1 MTQPKRVSKLNL
13 QFSLVSGFTVSSKSE
28 SGSLSGSG
36 FRVSGFK
43 VSGFQGFRV
52 SSKSESESLS
62 LSGFRV
68 SGFRVSGFQ
77 VSRFHPNRG
86 RDRYRDRVSGFLVSG
101 FHPNRGRDRYRDR
114 VSGFLVSG
122 FHPNRGR
129 DRYRDRVS
137 GFQGF
142 WFQGFMCFTVSSKS
156 GSLSGSIVLSLNAR
170 SPSNTGHRGRPGSA
184 PCAAHK
190 AATANNTYPPHTH
203 PPDVP
208 PSRIVLS

>member
-114 VSGFLVSG
+114 VSGF
-122 FHPNRGR
+122 
-129 DRYRDRVS
+129 
-137 GFQGF
+137 QGF

>member
-1 MTQPKRVSKLNL
+1 M
-13 QFSLVSGFTVSSKSE
+13 VSSKSE

-77 VSRFHPNRG
+77 VSR
-86 RDRYRDRVSGFLVSG
+86 

>member
-86 RDRYRDRVSGFLVSG
+86 RDRNRDR
-101 FHPNRGRDRYRDR
+101 
-114 VSGFLVSG
+114 VSG

-190 AATANNTYPPHTH
+190 AAMANNTYPPHTH